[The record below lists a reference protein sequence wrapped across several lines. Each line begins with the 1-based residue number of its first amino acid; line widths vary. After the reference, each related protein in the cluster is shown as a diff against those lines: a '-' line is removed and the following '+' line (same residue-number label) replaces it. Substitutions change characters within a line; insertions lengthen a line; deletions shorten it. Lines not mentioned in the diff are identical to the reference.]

1 MVVSRKTSLGR
12 VYTVPSPQMRDTIIG
27 RNAYRRAFVIV
38 SLTSTS
44 DAADQRDV
52 LAKLNE
58 ESEQRQSDRQNGTEE
73 ATQSD
78 WTIEDSEDLYRI
90 NGWGEPFFSINA
102 AGNITV
108 SPQGDRGGSLD
119 LQKLVDGLK
128 LRDFQLPLLIRFS
141 EILEDRLGRINACFA
156 KAIARYSYEGIYQG
170 VFPVKCNQQRHIVED
185 LVRFGKAYQFGLEA
199 GTKPELMIALA
210 SLNTPDA
217 LIICN
222 GYKDESYIETAMLG
236 QRLGQKPI
244 IVLEQVEEVEVAIAT
259 AKRLGI
265 QPNLGVR
272 AKLAAQGSGR
282 WGSSAGDRAKF
293 GLTIPEIITV
303 VEKLQAA
310 DMLESLQLLH
320 FHIGS
325 QINAISVIKEAMR
338 EACQIYVE
346 LAALGAPMGY
356 LDVGGGLGIDYDG
369 SKTSSQDSK
378 NYSIQNYANDVVA
391 HVKDACVASGVP
403 MPTLVSESGRAIAT
417 HQSVLIFDVLGTSEA
432 IPQAPPPYKDGD
444 HKLIRELWDV
454 YTTVNIE
461 NYQEAFTDAVQFKK
475 EAASLF
481 NLGYLKLGERACVER
496 LYWGCCKKIVDLIH
510 QQDYIPEELEHLEKS
525 MASIYYLNLS
535 IFKAALDSWAIDQLF
550 PIMPIHR
557 LNEEPSKRAT
567 LADLTC
573 DSDGKINRFIGPKGS
588 KDVLALHPIREDE
601 PYYLGMFLVGSYQ
614 ETLGNLHNLFGSI
627 NTVHIHLASK
637 AKTQQGYTI
646 EHVVRGNTTDE
657 VLQQVQYNPKDMI
670 EQMRRRSEQALQE
683 NQITIAD
690 ARKLMDNYKAGMD
703 RYTYLTEA

>member
-1 MVVSRKTSLGR
+1 MGLADTSNAALSNTKDETGRLATETGQKTGQKDHLANDPSIEAKSVEIEAAEIEAAKIESAKIGLAEMNTQPW
-12 VYTVPSPQMRDTIIG
+12 TV
-27 RNAYRRAFVIV
+27 
-38 SLTSTS
+38 
-44 DAADQRDV
+44 
-52 LAKLNE
+52 
-58 ESEQRQSDRQNGTEE
+58 
-73 ATQSD
+73 
-78 WTIEDSEDLYRI
+78 EDSEELYRI
-90 NGWGEPFFSINA
+90 KGWGEPYFSINA

-119 LQKLVDGLK
+119 LKKLVEGLR
-128 LRDFQLPLLIRFS
+128 LRDFQLPVLIRFS
-141 EILEDRLGRINACFA
+141 EILEDRLGRINACFS
-156 KAIARYSYEGIYQG
+156 KAIARYSYEGVYQG
-170 VFPVKCNQQRHIVED
+170 VFPIKCNQQRHIVED

-210 SLNTPDA
+210 SLDTPGA

-244 IVLEQVEEVEVAIAT
+244 IVLEQVEEVDVAIAT

-265 QPNLGVR
+265 QPHLGVR
-272 AKLAAQGSGR
+272 AKLAAKGSGR
-282 WGSSAGDRAKF
+282 WGTSAGDRAKF

-303 VEKLQAA
+303 VEKLAAA

-325 QINAISVIKEAMR
+325 QVNAISIIKEAMR

-356 LDVGGGLGIDYDG
+356 LDVGGGLGVDYDG
-369 SKTSSQDSK
+369 SKTSSQGSK

-391 HVKDACVASGVP
+391 HIKDACIARNVP
-403 MPTLVSESGRAIAT
+403 MPTLVSESGRAIAS
-417 HQSVLIFDVLGTSEA
+417 HQSALVFNVLGISEA
-432 IPQAPPPYKDGD
+432 TPEDPKPYQAGE
-444 HKLIRELWDV
+444 HNLIRELWDI
-454 YTTVNIE
+454 YTTVNTE
-461 NYQEAFTDAVQFKK
+461 NYQEAFNDAVQFKK

-481 NLGYLKLGERACVER
+481 NLNYLRLAERARVER
-496 LYWGCCKKIVDLIH
+496 LYWGCCKKVASLLPH
-510 QQDYIPEELEHLEKS
+510 QDYVPEELEHLEKS

-535 IFKAALDSWAIDQLF
+535 LFKAALDSWAIGQLF

-557 LNEEPSKRAT
+557 LNEKPTQRAT

-573 DSDGKINRFIGPKGS
+573 DSDGKIDRFISHKGT
-588 KDVLALHPIREDE
+588 KEILELHPLNEDE
-601 PYYLGMFLVGSYQ
+601 PYYLGMFLVGAYQ
-614 ETLGNLHNLFGSI
+614 ETLGNLHNLFGNI

-637 AKTQQGYTI
+637 AKTQQGYTV

-657 VLQQVQYNPKDMI
+657 VLQQVQYSSKDMI
-670 EQMRRRSEQALQE
+670 EQIRRRSEQSLHE
-683 NQITIAD
+683 GKITIEE
-690 ARKLMDNYKAGMD
+690 ARKLMDNYKSGMD